1 MVSKLTD
8 KPVFFGRLHQV
19 RLSSPQPVQLAHFYR
34 DNLGLKIEQRGG
46 GWLCEGA
53 GRGIEIVPG
62 VAKTLQAAVWAVDES
77 SLDEVLIRLSRHET
91 AVHDRSAETLES
103 GAIGLRDPAG
113 NLLIFGRPRV
123 SSTST
128 TDKAPRLQHVVFAC
142 REMEPT
148 LAFYTDVIGFTIS
161 DRVLDEEG
169 RLRSC
174 FLRSDHEHHSVA
186 IFKAAEDRLD
196 HHCYE
201 LRDWNDI
208 KDMADSFAA
217 RRVRIQ
223 WGPGRHGP
231 GNNLFIFV
239 HDPDGNWV
247 ELSAELDVVAPD
259 RPEQV
264 WPHEER
270 TLNIWGPAPLRS

>member
-1 MVSKLTD
+1 MSGIAD
-8 KPVFFGRLHQV
+8 KHAFPGRLHQI
-19 RLSSPQPVQLAHFYR
+19 RLSSTQPLQLAHFYR
-34 DNLGLKIEQRGG
+34 DNLGLQIQQRGG
-46 GWLCEGA
+46 GWLCAGA
-53 GRGIEIVPG
+53 GRSIEIVPG
-62 VAKTLQAAVWAVDES
+62 AAKTLQATVWAVNEGSVD
-77 SLDEVLIRLSRHET
+77 DVLSRLSRHET
-91 AVHDRSAETLES
+91 AFTDRSAETLES
-103 GAIGLRDPAG
+103 GAVGLRDPAG
-113 NLLIFGRPRV
+113 NLLIFGRPRAL
-123 SSTST
+123 SNGT
-128 TDKAPRLQHVVFAC
+128 TDEVPRLQHVVFAC
-142 REMEPT
+142 RDMEST
-148 LAFYTDVIGFTIS
+148 VAFYTDFIGFTVS
-161 DRVLDEEG
+161 DRVLDQEG

-174 FLRSDHEHHSVA
+174 FLRSDHEHHSLA

-201 LRDWNDI
+201 MRDWNDI

-247 ELSAELDVVAPD
+247 ELSAELEVVAPD